1 MDPLPPPL
9 ATPMVKTQTKVEKG
23 QKMGRADAS
32 PTGAE
37 YFQRYFCSSVSV
49 CIGIWAKRKMANIKN
64 ELSNLL
70 WKIIHKIVIF
80 S

>member
-37 YFQRYFCSSVSV
+37 YFQRYFCFSVSV
-49 CIGIWAKRKMANIKN
+49 CIGI
-64 ELSNLL
+64 
-70 WKIIHKIVIF
+70 
-80 S
+80 